1 MTRSSTPV
9 DNRARQ
15 FLEACRLAHLATAD
29 ASGAPHV
36 VPICFVLVDD
46 TVYVVIDHKP
56 KTAELSRVRRLR
68 NIAVNPRVSIV
79 ADVYHDEDW
88 SRLGFVLVRAAARIV
103 VQGVEHKRALSALR
117 EKYAQYRRM
126 ALEDRPI
133 IAADIEAVTSWGT
146 LDVPEG

>member
-1 MTRSSTPV
+1 MTRSGTPV

-15 FLEACRLAHLATAD
+15 FLEARRVAHLATAD
-29 ASGAPHV
+29 ASGTPHV
-36 VPICFVLVDD
+36 VPICFVLLDN

-56 KTAELSRVRRLR
+56 KTADLSRLRRLR

-79 ADVYHDEDW
+79 ADVYHDADW

-103 VQGVEHKRALSALR
+103 VRGMEHERALSALR
-117 EKYAQYRRM
+117 EKYAQYRSM

-133 IAADIEAVTSWGT
+133 IAADIQSVTSWGT
-146 LDVPEG
+146 LDIRDG